1 MTIKQSL
8 IVINLNT
15 YGELLWTHLNTKVIM
30 HNRALLRACLHGGGG
45 AQPRPQGDFYLALE
59 MGPKPRKRALGTRL
73 GEPQVEEGT
82 HLSG

>member
-1 MTIKQSL
+1 M
-8 IVINLNT
+8 
-15 YGELLWTHLNTKVIM
+15 LWTHLNTKVIM

>member
-8 IVINLNT
+8 IVINLTT

-30 HNRALLRACLHGGGG
+30 HNRALLRASLHGGGG
-45 AQPRPQGDFYLALE
+45 PNLVPRALFP
-59 MGPKPRKRALGTRL
+59 GFGRVGLKPRKRALGTKL
-73 GEPQVEEGT
+73 GAPQVEEGT

>member
-8 IVINLNT
+8 KVINLNT

-45 AQPRPQGDFYLALE
+45 AQPRSHGAFSWLWRWGQSQGKEPWGRGWAN
-59 MGPKPRKRALGTRL
+59 PR
-73 GEPQVEEGT
+73 
-82 HLSG
+82 